1 MMYSPVRFE
10 LRREQDGTYIMT
22 NGSKRPDDEAE
33 QAVVPAEYVDSIQ
46 KIVAEEKMNRYLGYY
61 EPEFEVMDG
70 TSWYLDICFSDK
82 SRISSSGYMNWPEG
96 RGVQRLEKYL
106 KEVWAQVKNNTK
118 NRKK

>member
-1 MMYSPVRFE
+1 
-10 LRREQDGTYIMT
+10 MT
-22 NGSKRPDDEAE
+22 NGSERPDDEAE
-33 QAVVPAEYVDSIQ
+33 QVVVPVEFVDSIQ
-46 KIVAEEKMNRYLGYY
+46 KIVAEEKMNRYLGFYA
-61 EPEFEVMDG
+61 PEFEVMDG